1 MVAVCECVW
10 VGELWRDGMCCFCTV
25 KKRLERLRGEA
36 FVIND
41 VGVNGGGSSEV
52 TEERWWVGV
61 ELRVF

>member
-41 VGVNGGGSSEV
+41 VGVDGGGSSEV
-52 TEERWWVGV
+52 T
-61 ELRVF
+61 